1 MKNLFAFLCLFVLS
15 VSMQAQNFTLS
26 GTISDELGQPVP
38 GATVS
43 VKGTTNG
50 TISDIDGKYIL
61 KLSAGTYT
69 ISARML
75 SQPIEKTVNITKD
88 TILNFTFG
96 AENEALDAVL
106 ISAVRVNADS
116 PITYSNLEKEE
127 IEKRNLGQDIPVL
140 MNFMTS
146 VVTTSD
152 AGAGV
157 GYTGIRVRGSD
168 ATRVNVTINGIPFND
183 AESQGTF
190 WVNLPDMASSTESIQ
205 LQRGV
210 GTSTNGSGAFGASL
224 SLLTDA
230 TSEKANGE
238 ISNSFGSFNT
248 RRHTV
253 KFSTGK
259 LNDNFELA
267 GRLSKIKSD
276 GYIDRASSDLSSYF
290 LQASFVDE
298 NTLIKALAFG
308 GHEITYQAWNGIDET
323 TLRENRTFN
332 PSGQFTDENGNTR
345 FYDNE
350 VDNYRQDHYQFHW
363 NQKLSENW
371 TTNLGLNYTQGRG
384 YFEQYKEDEPF
395 DEYGFDEI
403 VINGTTI
410 NETDLIRRRWLDN
423 DFYVV
428 NANANYK
435 KGNLDMDFGAFLGL
449 YDGDHFGEVIWA
461 RFASDSEIRDRYY
474 EGNAKKNELSFFTKA
489 TIRVNDKVSLFGDLQ
504 LRTIRYKTTGIN
516 SDLVPFNIDEDFTF
530 FNPKAGINYRI
541 NATNSLYF
549 SYARANREP
558 NRSDFENNSNVKPEQ
573 LDDFE
578 LGWRRKGKNFT
589 VNTNA
594 YYMLYNDQ
602 LVLTGALD
610 DTGTPLRTNSGK
622 SYRLGLEVD
631 ASITLSE
638 QFSIRPN
645 VAISTNKNVDFVTS
659 RDGSLVNLGNTNISF
674 SPDFVAGNIFT
685 YSLSRSFQAS
695 LLSKYVGEQYMGNI
709 DSDVSKLDSYFINDL
724 NLTYEIKVNKIFESI
739 TFSGLINNIFGVEYV
754 SNGYFFTFDD
764 TWSNPG
770 TTTTIEGA
778 GFYPQ
783 ATRNFLVGMT
793 LKF

>member
-1 MKNLFAFLCLFVLS
+1 
-15 VSMQAQNFTLS
+15 MQAQNVTLS
-26 GTISDELGQPVP
+26 GTVSDEKGTPLL
-38 GATVS
+38 GATVVLKGAS
-43 VKGTTNG
+43 IGTT
-50 TISDIDGKYIL
+50 TDADGKYA
-61 KLSAGTYT
+61 LS
-69 ISARML
+69 ISQGDVEIVCSFVGMR
-75 SQPIEKTVNITKD
+75 SVTKKVAV
-88 TILNFTFG
+88 TGNTTLNFTLSSSQ
-96 AENEALDAVL
+96 EALDAVL

-127 IEKRNLGQDIPVL
+127 IAERNLGQDVPIL
-140 MNFMTS
+140 MNFMPS

-168 ATRVNVTINGIPFND
+168 ATRVNVTINGIPYND

-190 WVNLPDMASSTESIQ
+190 WVNMPDLASSTESIQ

-230 TSEKANGE
+230 VSEEANGE

-248 RRHTV
+248 RKHTV

-259 LNDNFELA
+259 LANNFELA

-276 GYIDRASSDLSSYF
+276 GYIDRASSNLSAYF
-290 LQASFVDE
+290 LQGSYVTE
-298 NTLIKALAFG
+298 TTLIKALAFG
-308 GHEITYQAWNGIDET
+308 GHEITYQAWNGIDRQTLET
-323 TLRENRTFN
+323 NRTFN
-332 PSGQFTDENGNTR
+332 PSGQFTDENGNVR
-345 FYDNE
+345 FHDNE

-363 NQKLSENW
+363 NEKISDSW

-384 YFEQYKEDEPF
+384 FFEQYKEDEPF
-395 DEYGFDEI
+395 DEYGFEEI
-403 VINGTTI
+403 VIDGTTI

-423 DFYVV
+423 DFYVI
-428 NANANYK
+428 NANANYRK
-435 KGNLDMDFGAFLGL
+435 NNLDMDFGAFLGI
-449 YDGDHFGEVIWA
+449 YEGDHFGEVIWA

-474 EGNAKKNELSFFTKA
+474 DGTGKKNELSFFTKA
-489 TIRVNDKVSLFGDLQ
+489 TIRLNEKVSLFGDLQ
-504 LRTIRYKTTGIN
+504 LRTVSYKTNGIN
-516 SDLVPFNIDEDFTF
+516 SDLDPFNINEDFTF
-530 FNPKAGINYRI
+530 FNPKAGINYRV
-541 NATNSLYF
+541 NDNNSLYF

-558 NRSDFENNSNVKPEQ
+558 NRSDFENNNNVKSEQ

-578 LGWRRKGKNFT
+578 LGWRWNGENFT
-589 VNTNA
+589 VNTNV

-622 SYRLGLEVD
+622 SYRLGLEID
-631 ASITLSE
+631 ATVKLSD
-638 QFSIRPN
+638 QFIVCPN
-645 VAISTNKNVDFVTS
+645 VAISTNKNVDFITS
-659 RDGSLVNLGNTNISF
+659 KDGSLVDLGNTNISF
-674 SPDFVAGNIFT
+674 SPNFIAGNIMS
-685 YSLSRSFQAS
+685 YAPSRSFQVS

-724 NLTYEIKVNKIFESI
+724 NLNYEIKVNSIFESI
-739 TFSGLINNIFGVEYV
+739 AFTGLINNVFGVEYV

-764 TWSNPG
+764 TWTNPG